1 MSSDKLSH
9 EFEALQRMYGEQY
22 GGADRERRAVAAEAV
37 FRRLV
42 AYGFKLAAVLGGIAV
57 ASGLNEQQAHRVG
70 IGITVVVGL
79 DLVFSNHKRLLVTAK
94 AAHAYRWSL
103 SRLAIDYNLGLKKAL
118 LT

>member
-42 AYGFKLAAVLGGIAV
+42 AYGFKLVLSLEI
-57 ASGLNEQQAHRVG
+57 SHR
-70 IGITVVVGL
+70 L
-79 DLVFSNHKRLLVTAK
+79 RTAL
-94 AAHAYRWSL
+94 YRD
-103 SRLAIDYNLGLKKAL
+103 ATA
-118 LT
+118 